1 MCDYIDM
8 PSHLLGESR
17 YEPNGTPTA
26 AQHCVAPDGCA
37 FLHNRLVQGVRP
49 YTPVRFSE
57 PHPWNR
63 ITIPRR
69 CALFCATVDAPFN
82 SSNRGC

>member
-1 MCDYIDM
+1 MCDYLDM
-8 PSHLLGESR
+8 HSNLLGESR

-26 AQHCVAPDGCA
+26 AQHCVA
-37 FLHNRLVQGVRP
+37 
-49 YTPVRFSE
+49 TPR
-57 PHPWNR
+57 NR

-82 SSNRGC
+82 SSNRGF